1 MTKRSNSQLSSM
13 DPRSDSASVNA
24 LKCKFLTDMELA
36 GMSPQSRKR
45 YLFAAEQLLKHSW
58 CSPAEM
64 TEQQVQ
70 DYVLERHRQGPA
82 KSTFRLLYLSLRF
95 LFRETLGRDWDLFK
109 KK

>member
-1 MTKRSNSQLSSM
+1 MTKRSNSQLSSI

-45 YLFAAEQLLKHSW
+45 YLFAAEQLIKYAW

-70 DYVLERHRQGPA
+70 GYVLE
-82 KSTFRLLYLSLRF
+82 LYVVSRNETKRSLN
-95 LFRETLGRDWDLFK
+95 
-109 KK
+109 

>member
-1 MTKRSNSQLSSM
+1 MAKRSVTDQCTV
-13 DPRSDSASVNA
+13 DPGSESASVNA

-36 GMSPQSRKR
+36 GMTPQSRRR
-45 YLFAAEQLLKHSW
+45 YLLAAEQLIKHAW

-82 KSTFRLLYLSLRF
+82 KSTFRLLYLSVRF
-95 LFRETLGRDWDLFK
+95 LFRETLGRDWVLFK

>member
-1 MTKRSNSQLSSM
+1 MS
-13 DPRSDSASVNA
+13 PRSIPQHSTVDPPSDAAPVNA
-24 LKCKFLTDMELA
+24 LKDQFLTDMELV
-36 GMSPQSRKR
+36 GMGRLARNR
-45 YLFAAEQLLKHSW
+45 YLFAAEQLIKYAW